1 MFLEGKICIKVIK
14 LGLHHKKIIMGGEI
28 KETSLFTTASEIIKC
43 FGIKLSKDVKGL
55 YSESYKH
62 WWMSLKT
69 VQRNG
74 KIFCVLGL
82 E

>member
-1 MFLEGKICIKVIK
+1 MS
-14 LGLHHKKIIMGGEI
+14 LHHKKIIMGGGVR
-28 KETSLFTTASEIIKC
+28 ETSLFITASEIMKC
-43 FGIKLSKDVKGL
+43 LGISLAKDVKDL

-62 WWMSLKT
+62 WWRSLKT

-74 KIFCVLGL
+74 KIFCVLGSG